1 VSNDDAEY
9 STSGIQTSNHLAA
22 VRCRP
27 LSAKE
32 KLKTRDILR
41 VVDGKVVVVL
51 DPDLSKEY
59 LDRVQN
65 RSKEKKYAFDVAF
78 GPESTNEDVYNATVS
93 SMVEGVVRGLNA
105 TIFAYGATGSGK
117 THTMAGT
124 IEDPGLMVL
133 SLQAIFA
140 LITKQESEYE
150 FEVTAS
156 YLEVYN
162 EVIYDLLESSSGHLE
177 LREDPDQGITVAGL
191 KRIQV
196 NFIICALFL
205 NSIVRQSMWNNV
217 PLL

>member
-1 VSNDDAEY
+1 MCQMMMRSIRPPESKQATTLQV
-9 STSGIQTSNHLAA
+9 A

-78 GPESTNEDVYNATVS
+78 SPESTNEDVYNATVS

-105 TIFAYGATGSGK
+105 TIFAYGATGRCS
-117 THTMAGT
+117 T
-124 IEDPGLMVL
+124 
-133 SLQAIFA
+133 
-140 LITKQESEYE
+140 
-150 FEVTAS
+150 
-156 YLEVYN
+156 
-162 EVIYDLLESSSGHLE
+162 
-177 LREDPDQGITVAGL
+177 
-191 KRIQV
+191 
-196 NFIICALFL
+196 
-205 NSIVRQSMWNNV
+205 
-217 PLL
+217 

>member
-1 VSNDDAEY
+1 LFIDL
-9 STSGIQTSNHLAA
+9 TSFQLEESRSRNITFDFTWCMTLVFQVA

-78 GPESTNEDVYNATVS
+78 SPESTNEDVYNATVS

-105 TIFAYGATGSGK
+105 TIFAYGATGRCS
-117 THTMAGT
+117 T
-124 IEDPGLMVL
+124 
-133 SLQAIFA
+133 
-140 LITKQESEYE
+140 
-150 FEVTAS
+150 
-156 YLEVYN
+156 
-162 EVIYDLLESSSGHLE
+162 
-177 LREDPDQGITVAGL
+177 
-191 KRIQV
+191 
-196 NFIICALFL
+196 
-205 NSIVRQSMWNNV
+205 
-217 PLL
+217 